1 MLIQLTI
8 SEIERILYTILK
20 SFTAREWS
28 IIIWIGLF
36 IIFQMRRS
44 SFRSSLLQIV
54 KLLCNK
60 KILIPL
66 LICYFYMF
74 GFACILYQYGMMHNF
89 LLKDLL
95 FWCILVPIPSMV
107 GYINGKKTDFLNF
120 AIKNGTP
127 VSLILAVQS
136 YYTFSF
142 VVEFISFPILC
153 ILVVVSAFAQIDKN
167 KYGSVSK
174 VIGKLIFAVG
184 FVVMMYLLYKAF
196 IDIDALISNHF
207 IQSFV
212 FNEAL
217 YLAFTPLLYVYC
229 VLAAYEY
236 WFVALKFRSSTD
248 NYKSRC
254 VFFIKK
260 CGLNLSKI
268 RYISKHLH
276 VYVSQTEEQ
285 LIVDYLECNKK
296 YHSNNA
302 K

>member
-1 MLIQLTI
+1 MYFVSIWYDAYFS
-8 SEIERILYTILK
+8 SE
-20 SFTAREWS
+20 
-28 IIIWIGLF
+28 
-36 IIFQMRRS
+36 
-44 SFRSSLLQIV
+44 
-54 KLLCNK
+54 
-60 KILIPL
+60 
-66 LICYFYMF
+66 
-74 GFACILYQYGMMHNF
+74 GFA
-89 LLKDLL
+89 

-120 AIKNGTP
+120 AIKNGTL

-136 YYTFSF
+136 YCTFSF

-153 ILVVVSAFAQIDKN
+153 ILAVVSAFAQIDK

-184 FVVMMYLLYKAF
+184 FVVMMYSLYKAF

-236 WFVALKFRSSTD
+236 WFVTLKFRSSTD

-296 YHSNNA
+296 YHSNNE

>member
-1 MLIQLTI
+1 
-8 SEIERILYTILK
+8 
-20 SFTAREWS
+20 
-28 IIIWIGLF
+28 
-36 IIFQMRRS
+36 
-44 SFRSSLLQIV
+44 
-54 KLLCNK
+54 
-60 KILIPL
+60 
-66 LICYFYMF
+66 
-74 GFACILYQYGMMHNF
+74 
-89 LLKDLL
+89 
-95 FWCILVPIPSMV
+95 
-107 GYINGKKTDFLNF
+107 
-120 AIKNGTP
+120 
-127 VSLILAVQS
+127 
-136 YYTFSF
+136 
-142 VVEFISFPILC
+142 
-153 ILVVVSAFAQIDKN
+153 
-167 KYGSVSK
+167 
-174 VIGKLIFAVG
+174 
-184 FVVMMYLLYKAF
+184 MMYSLYKAF

-236 WFVALKFRSSTD
+236 WFVTLKFRSSTD

-276 VYVSQTEEQ
+276 VYVPQTEEQ

>member
-1 MLIQLTI
+1 MLIQITTYDI
-8 SEIERILYTILK
+8 GRTMYTILE

-74 GFACILYQYGMMHNF
+74 GFACILYQYGMMHTF

-120 AIKNGTP
+120 AIKNGTL

-136 YYTFSF
+136 YCTFSF

-184 FVVMMYLLYKAF
+184 FVVMMYSLYKAF

-229 VLAAYEY
+229 ILAAYEY
-236 WFVALKFRSSTD
+236 WFVTLKFRSSTD

-254 VFFIKK
+254 VF
-260 CGLNLSKI
+260 L
-268 RYISKHLH
+268 
-276 VYVSQTEEQ
+276 
-285 LIVDYLECNKK
+285 
-296 YHSNNA
+296 
-302 K
+302 

>member
-1 MLIQLTI
+1 
-8 SEIERILYTILK
+8 
-20 SFTAREWS
+20 
-28 IIIWIGLF
+28 
-36 IIFQMRRS
+36 
-44 SFRSSLLQIV
+44 
-54 KLLCNK
+54 
-60 KILIPL
+60 
-66 LICYFYMF
+66 MF
-74 GFACILYQYGMMHNF
+74 GFACILYQYGMMHTF

-95 FWCILVPIPSMV
+95 FWCVLVPIPSMV
-107 GYINGKKTDFLNF
+107 GYINGKKTGFINF

-136 YYTFSF
+136 YCTFSF

-153 ILVVVSAFAQIDKN
+153 ILAVVSAFAQIDNN
-167 KYGSVSK
+167 KYGSVAK
-174 VIGKLIFAVG
+174 VIDKLIFAVS
-184 FVVMMYLLYKAF
+184 FVVMTYSLYKAL

-236 WFVALKFRSSTD
+236 WFVTLKFRSSTD

-268 RYISKHLH
+268 RYISNHLH
-276 VYVSQTEEQ
+276 VYAPQTEEQ
-285 LIVDYLECNKK
+285 LIADYLECNKK
-296 YHSNNA
+296 YHSNNE

>member
-28 IIIWIGLF
+28 IIIWISLF
-36 IIFQMRRS
+36 IIFQMRRP
-44 SFRSSLLQIV
+44 SFRSAIIQIV
-54 KLLCNK
+54 KSLCNK
-60 KILIPL
+60 KILILL
-66 LICYFYMF
+66 LICYFYII
-74 GFACILYQYGMMHNF
+74 GFACILYQYDIMHNF

-95 FWCILVPIPSMV
+95 FWCVLVPIPSMV
-107 GYINGKKTDFLNF
+107 GYINGKKTGFINF

-127 VSLILAVQS
+127 VSLILAIQS
-136 YYTFSF
+136 YCTFSF

-153 ILVVVSAFAQIDKN
+153 ILAAVSAFAQIDNN

-174 VIGKLIFAVG
+174 IINKLIFAIG
-184 FVVMMYLLYKAF
+184 FVVMMYSLYRAF

-268 RYISKHLH
+268 RYISTHLH
-276 VYVSQTEEQ
+276 VYAPQTEEQ
-285 LIVDYLECNKK
+285 LIADYLKCNKK
-296 YHSNNA
+296 YHSNNE